1 MFKLNEQLS
10 REENIA
16 LAEASA
22 KRAAEL
28 HKAITDAVTEGFKH
42 VPNYSG
48 TKTQQ
53 AKARSAESV
62 LSRLYSEMQVDS
74 RLKSTY
80 AIRDRMEQ
88 EAAALK
94 AAEQT
99 KKQREVESKQ
109 LLNDA
114 IEYLLNHGKQINIDF
129 KVENAINSA
138 NVLAFE
144 LEVNRRYTNEPIS
157 FSGSDSCEDCS
168 GWVPGERRCECGNR
182 RVSWTEGWNHS
193 FKSPSIYAEAY

>member
-1 MFKLNEQLS
+1 MFKINEQLS

-53 AKARSAESV
+53 AKARSAQEV
-62 LSRLYSEMQVDS
+62 LNRLYSEMQVDS

-80 AIRDRMEQ
+80 ATRDRMEQ
-88 EAAALK
+88 EAAKKK
-94 AAEQT
+94 ADEEAKQ
-99 KKQREVESKQ
+99 QREAKSNQ

-129 KVENAINSA
+129 KVENAIDRA
-138 NVLAFE
+138 NALAFE
-144 LEVNRRYTNEPIS
+144 LEVNRRDTDEPID
-157 FSGSDSCEDCS
+157 FIGDDNCEDCS
-168 GWVPGERRCECGNR
+168 GWVPGEPRCECGNR
-182 RVSWTEGWNHS
+182 RVSWTEGWDHS
-193 FKSPSIYAEAY
+193 FKSPSIYAVAC